1 MCIFLR
7 KFRTIVRW
15 NYASCELWIWHEPWQ
30 GLPFYVFL
38 WTILRLQKIF
48 IVYLIAYPSEKRVTF
63 SMITEH
69 KSKRIFAAYLL
80 AILNKIKYCLVI
92 IREFITLKLEIL
104 FFEKKI
110 QSKINYF
117 LWNSWNYE
125 TCKFSSFEQGR
136 TWIINSVGG
145 LVL

>member
-7 KFRTIVRW
+7 KFRAIVRW

-110 QSKINYF
+110 QNKINSF
-117 LWNSWNYE
+117 LMKFMDLWISQENSVS
-125 TCKFSSFEQGR
+125 CFGSFSSRIRIPVF
-136 TWIINSVGG
+136 V
-145 LVL
+145 